1 MWKKVFPIFRNSRG
15 HGKASNETINYSVWW
30 IFMKAELQNKRK
42 KKKIID
48 NCKVWEMFSSRALC
62 LFVLSSWKKKKDTPG
77 GLKDISPS
85 PLGAATCPCGDI
97 ATTGLAEWE
106 FKMVFANALLQFWS
120 WWGEPWAK
128 LGLSEWCLR
137 GILRGPDNPFS
148 LSSHRWV
155 CSAAAPR
162 EITRL
167 LSTYKIHLWNGMVL
181 RQTCHS
187 CSFFRVCVF
196 VCVQARM
203 CVAQKGCF
211 FLVLLK
217 VRGESKHK
225 CHFQNLCSVFNVN
238 SGGFTRTPFRPVFPK
253 HE

>member
-1 MWKKVFPIFRNSRG
+1 MIFF
-15 HGKASNETINYSVWW
+15 W
-30 IFMKAELQNKRK
+30 
-42 KKKIID
+42 
-48 NCKVWEMFSSRALC
+48 RALC
-62 LFVLSSWKKKKDTPG
+62 LFALSSWKNKKIKKDTPG

-97 ATTGLAEWE
+97 ATAGLAEWE
-106 FKMVFANALLQFWS
+106 FKKVFANALLQFWS

-167 LSTYKIHLWNGMVL
+167 LSTYKIHRWNGMVL
-181 RQTCHS
+181 GQTCHS
-187 CSFFRVCVF
+187 CSFFFLFTCVCVRA
-196 VCVQARM
+196 CVLHKK
-203 CVAQKGCF
+203 VVF
-211 FLVLLK
+211 FGGVLLK

-225 CHFQNLCSVFNVN
+225 CHFQNLCSVFFFLCEQWQLYTNT
-238 SGGFTRTPFRPVFPK
+238 F
-253 HE
+253 